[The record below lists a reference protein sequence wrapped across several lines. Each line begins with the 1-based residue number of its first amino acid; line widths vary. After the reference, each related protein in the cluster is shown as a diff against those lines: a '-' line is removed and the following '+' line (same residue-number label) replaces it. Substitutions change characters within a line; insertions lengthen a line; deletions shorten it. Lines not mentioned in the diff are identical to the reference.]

1 MPDDRDTPRA
11 DVAEEGS
18 ESLAEGLWG
27 LLQSVRT
34 TIYVLPIL
42 AIATTIGAVIPQKR
56 PPDYYDMAYGA
67 TWGRVVTALGFDN
80 IYNSTWFIILVGVLL
95 LNLAACVARSFRRAA
110 RQYHGPAPET
120 LARKL
125 EGGRGCWQAGPTD
138 PDARGH
144 LLSALR
150 RARFAVT
157 ETTGPEG
164 QSWLLIRRWPLAHY
178 AGIVTHL
185 AIFLVAVGAVL
196 GRLPWTSL
204 DRQLTFAEGE
214 TFADPDGKLG
224 FAVRLDDFRMD
235 FYEGTDQPSSYESDI
250 VLLDGEKEL
259 TKGTA
264 TVNRQVV
271 YRGVSFG
278 QASWGLAGIGLTV
291 TGPDGKAEPADLPLS
306 EMPGPHGDTTWGF
319 DDQSRIAML
328 GDQKT
333 ALVGMGFVPDTQSMS
348 TYPKH
353 PAVTVQV
360 VTGLTAKD
368 HEVHDVGTVGLGEE
382 RSAGGYR
389 VRFDD
394 LVYVSTL
401 SVRKDPGLPLVWLG
415 FILVSL
421 GMALMFYVRPRAF
434 LVEVAAADQSQEGAV
449 RVAPM
454 GREFAESDRRIIES
468 VCGARLA
475 PMSAGGG
482 RRSGRRA
489 RS

>member
-1 MPDDRDTPRA
+1 MTNEAQD
-11 DVAEEGS
+11 EGS
-18 ESLAEGLWG
+18 LTGGLWG

-34 TIYVLPIL
+34 TIYVLPVL

-56 PPDYYDMAYGA
+56 PPEYYDMAYGRM
-67 TWGRVVTALGFDN
+67 WGGALTAVGFDN

-110 RQYHGPAPET
+110 RQYRGPAPET

-125 EGGRGCWQAGPTD
+125 EGGRGCWQANSTD
-138 PDARGH
+138 PDAKGR
-144 LLSALR
+144 LLGMLH

-157 ETTGPEG
+157 ESTGPKG
-164 QSWLLIRRWPLAHY
+164 QSWLLVRRWPLAHY

-204 DRQLTFAEGE
+204 DQRITFAEGE
-214 TFADPDGKLG
+214 TFPDTDKKLG
-224 FAVRLDDFRMD
+224 FAVRLDHFRMD
-235 FYEGTDQPSSYESDI
+235 FYEGTDQPSLYESDV
-250 VLLDGEKEL
+250 VLLDGDREL
-259 TKGTA
+259 SKGMA

-271 YRGVSFG
+271 YRGVALG
-278 QASWGLAGIGLTV
+278 QASWGLAGVRLTV
-291 TGPDGKAEPADLPLS
+291 TGPDGKTEPANLPLT
-306 EMPGPHGDTTWGF
+306 EMAGPHGDTTWGF
-319 DDQSRIAML
+319 EDQSRIAML
-328 GDQKT
+328 GDQKS
-333 ALVGMGFVPDTQSMS
+333 ALVGMEFVPDTQAGS

-353 PAVTVQV
+353 PAVAVQV
-360 VTGLTAKD
+360 VTGLAAKD
-368 HEVHDVGTVGLGEE
+368 HQVHDVGTVGLGEE

-434 LVEVAAADQSQEGAV
+434 LVEVGETDQSPEGVV

-454 GREFAESDRRIIES
+454 GREFAEGDRRIIET
-468 VCGARLA
+468 VCGTRLT

-482 RRSGRRA
+482 RRSGRRV